1 MVNQIHSS
9 EPNPSLQVPGYLLPV
24 LRTGLPPIQWLE
36 KHRVILLFPLCLSL
50 SLPYF
55 FFARFLAKP
64 KDFAHV
70 FNSIYVINCLT
81 SLVSTMTD
89 VSKKLYQSLKQ
100 NKMTQSPG
108 GKKKKESIG
117 LKEKWL
123 PGNSIHFLEG
133 TEGRNRFSLTAP
145 SPRGSWGKFNP
156 VHVHCRLDQTPSFS
170 T

>member
-1 MVNQIHSS
+1 MTGETQSDSLV
-9 EPNPSLQVPGYLLPV
+9 PSLPVSELALL
-24 LRTGLPPIQWLE
+24 
-36 KHRVILLFPLCLSL
+36 
-50 SLPYF
+50 
-55 FFARFLAKP
+55 FFARSLAKP

-117 LKEKWL
+117 LKEK
-123 PGNSIHFLEG
+123 
-133 TEGRNRFSLTAP
+133 
-145 SPRGSWGKFNP
+145 
-156 VHVHCRLDQTPSFS
+156 
-170 T
+170 